1 MKKIISLLLFIC
13 FHFALLSA
21 DFEIVHL
28 DIQAKLEENASLKVR
43 EELTYRVG
51 EINGVLF
58 DLDAKGNGPLRTL
71 SVYATDEEGNFQQ
84 IPQNHLD
91 IREEDEL
98 YHIKVYAKTENRLRK
113 FAFVYELEGG
123 AKLYQDIAELNRV
136 FVGKNW
142 QAPIEKVRITISLP
156 ISVPSDSIHAYGHGP
171 LTGNIKLEANTVS
184 YELDNYYPGDFI
196 EAHILFGPQGLSQVP
211 NSLRV
216 PEDAKER
223 LLAEEKAWAE
233 EANAQR
239 EKFQK
244 LEKQGYFA
252 FAMEAFLLA
261 VYFIFVR
268 FVLRKAK
275 KISQE
280 LPEYLRELPTDDRPA
295 IVGNLFQAE
304 DSVKI
309 FATIMD
315 LVRKKYFQLEVQGK
329 EQILRKI
336 SPEKNELSLT
346 LYEQEIVEIYLHQL
360 GDGIQVNLSQI
371 AKQKFSKSLSQRI
384 LGWNSLVKREY
395 FSKGYGNSKSP
406 LIILGV
412 LCCFLFLLMSIAS
425 FVFFQQ
431 IQFLFLIPIL
441 FAFLFPYTLNSKF
454 PNPKTAESIEKW
466 KAFKRFLED
475 YSLLREAKITSIY
488 LWEHYFVY
496 ALVLG
501 VADKVAKA
509 YQFALEKGEISFPA
523 RGNAFYYAPCLHS
536 YIKQP
541 SLQQQIQK
549 TYQRSYQSIARSTS
563 SSGMGRGGGFSGGSS
578 GGGGSRGGGGAF

>member
-1 MKKIISLLLFIC
+1 M
-13 FHFALLSA
+13 
-21 DFEIVHL
+21 
-28 DIQAKLEENASLKVR
+28 
-43 EELTYRVG
+43 
-51 EINGVLF
+51 
-58 DLDAKGNGPLRTL
+58 
-71 SVYATDEEGNFQQ
+71 
-84 IPQNHLD
+84 
-91 IREEDEL
+91 
-98 YHIKVYAKTENRLRK
+98 
-113 FAFVYELEGG
+113 
-123 AKLYQDIAELNRV
+123 
-136 FVGKNW
+136 
-142 QAPIEKVRITISLP
+142 
-156 ISVPSDSIHAYGHGP
+156 
-171 LTGNIKLEANTVS
+171 
-184 YELDNYYPGDFI
+184 
-196 EAHILFGPQGLSQVP
+196 
-211 NSLRV
+211 RV

-280 LPEYLRELPTDDRPA
+280 LPEYLRELPTDDSPA
-295 IVGNLFQAE
+295 IVGNLFQTE

-395 FSKGYGNSKSP
+395 FAKGYGSSKSP

-509 YQFALEKGEISFPA
+509 YQFALEKGDISFPA
-523 RGNAFYYAPCLHS
+523 EGNSFYYAPCLHS